1 MIQSMI
7 PGGGSQQFAY
17 GAFFKEGRA
26 LGSMVVRRARQHP
39 PEFGRSSTYV
49 ETIELPLLEELSER
63 FLRAVD
69 YYGLVEMEYKF
80 DPRDQ
85 LYKLLDVNGRTWGY
99 HTLGF
104 GAGVD
109 FPLMLYADQVGEPVE
124 PRRGRP
130 GVKWIRL
137 VTDLPTG
144 ILEILGGRQNWRLYL
159 QSLLGFDIESVF
171 SWEDPFP
178 GLVELAL
185 IPYLA
190 VKRGF

>member
-1 MIQSMI
+1 
-7 PGGGSQQFAY
+7 
-17 GAFFKEGRA
+17 
-26 LGSMVVRRARQHP
+26 MVVRRARQHP

-49 ETIELPLLEELSER
+49 ETIELPLLEDLSER
-63 FLRAVD
+63 FLRAID

-124 PRRGRP
+124 PRRGRS

-137 VTDLPTG
+137 VTDVPTG
-144 ILEILGGRQNWRLYL
+144 ILEVFGGRQNWRLYL
-159 QSLLGFDIESVF
+159 QSLLGFDVESVF
-171 SWEDPFP
+171 SWEDPMP